1 MTSKIIF
8 CGCTESGLDVLN
20 FLISKKFEI
29 SQIISL
35 DPDQAIQYKVSGYES
50 YIDVAKK
57 FSIPIYF
64 PKEYSLKNSQDLNF
78 FEKNNFDLLIV
89 GGWQRLIPQNILK
102 CIKIGGVG
110 FHGSSE
116 FLPKGRG
123 RSPVNWSIIEGK
135 DRFILH
141 AFLMTPGVDDG
152 DILEHEIFDI
162 TQWDT
167 CKTVYYKIS
176 IVQKQI
182 LERLIPKLLSNNFE
196 RHSQTG
202 EPTFY
207 PKRTPDDGLIDW
219 SKPMIEIHNFVRAL
233 TRPYPGAFTYQKNH
247 RINIW
252 NAQPFDTKIIYQSP
266 FGEVVEKFSTG
277 DFVVNCK
284 DGLLLITDYDGEV
297 NVGGLL
303 SSSV

>member
-1 MTSKIIF
+1 MDKKIVV
-8 CGCTESGLDVLN
+8 CGCTDSGYDVVNHL
-20 FLISKKFEI
+20 LINGIKI
-29 SQIISL
+29 THIVSL
-35 DPDQAIQYKVSGYES
+35 TPEQAKNSKVSGYKSFES
-50 YIDVAKK
+50 LAQK
-57 FSIPIYF
+57 FNTKISY
-64 PKEYSLKNSQDLNF
+64 PKEYSMNNESDSLF
-78 FEKNNFDLLIV
+78 FENEKFDLLIV
-89 GGWQRLIPQNILK
+89 CGWQRLIPENILK
-102 CIKIGGVG
+102 SFKIGGIG

-167 CKTVYYKIS
+167 CKTIYYKIS
-176 IVQKQI
+176 ITQKQI

-196 RHSQTG
+196 RHSQIG

-219 SKPMIEIHNFVRAL
+219 SKPMIEIYNLIRAV
-233 TRPYPGAFTYQKNH
+233 TRPYPGAFSFNDDQ

-252 NAQPFDTKIIYQSP
+252 NSQPFDTKIQYESLSGTI
-266 FGEVVEKFSTG
+266 VEKFSND
-277 DFVVNCK
+277 DFLVKCK
-284 DGLLLITDYDGEV
+284 EGLLLVTDYDGAIA
-297 NVGGLL
+297 VGDLL
-303 SSSV
+303 KSSV